1 MPRPAKSVISNSSTF
16 AMSNEN
22 FIILT
27 GQEVWNA
34 WKTQLTAYLFG
45 SELESAIEEELPEN
59 DPINRK
65 VLPKIVC
72 SLSPEILNS
81 MPSTKSCYRLWQ
93 ALQAKFEVKH
103 RAMIGEKAS
112 IIMNKCIDVQNIE
125 EDIAELTDCWRA
137 INYCETMMSEKCFVM
152 LVVQKCKGKMPYPEI
167 FESSNDDYAMD
178 KVFPS
183 LIASAKAVRKI
194 AKPDFGRIKRNP
206 PICFNCKE
214 IGHLAKDCKSD
225 LSYRILNKSNSQQ

>member
-1 MPRPAKSVISNSSTF
+1 
-16 AMSNEN
+16 MSNEN

-137 INYCETMMSEKCFVM
+137 INYF
-152 LVVQKCKGKMPYPEI
+152 I
-167 FESSNDDYAMD
+167 
-178 KVFPS
+178 
-183 LIASAKAVRKI
+183 
-194 AKPDFGRIKRNP
+194 RIREN
-206 PICFNCKE
+206 I
-214 IGHLAKDCKSD
+214 
-225 LSYRILNKSNSQQ
+225 RRR